1 MVQITT
7 PGNVIK
13 WPKYEEKQKEET
25 IMRDRHYKGLEEAI
39 NEMPDTDLGNG
50 FYVDLHYDLDK
61 DEVYAESHVSLGY
74 NNRTE
79 YANPRIVRFRKKK
92 SLNILTAKL
101 HLTLLPRIRRE
112 AVWRLNKDNDR
123 RQKMAA
129 NAGWKTF
136 CPAFFCAQR
145 QEKSK

>member
-79 YANPRIVRFRKKK
+79 YDNPRIVRIGFFAHKVPKEEIIK
-92 SLNILTAKL
+92 YIDGEIAFDVAT
-101 HLTLLPRIRRE
+101 
-112 AVWRLNKDNDR
+112 KDKERNG
-123 RQKMAA
+123 MAA
-129 NAGWKTF
+129 E
-136 CPAFFCAQR
+136 QR
-145 QEKSK
+145 